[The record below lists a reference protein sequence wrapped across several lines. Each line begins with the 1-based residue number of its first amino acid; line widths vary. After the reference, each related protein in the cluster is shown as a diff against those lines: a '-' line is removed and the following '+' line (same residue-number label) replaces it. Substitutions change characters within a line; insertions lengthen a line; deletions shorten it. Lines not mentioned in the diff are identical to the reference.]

1 MPNYFGRLS
10 GRLFFNK
17 ISRKCKTETNYA
29 IAAKV
34 RAKTAHKN
42 KIDNFSPLK
51 LERKWKGE
59 KPEHTAV

>member
-17 ISRKCKTETNYA
+17 ISRKCKTETNYP

-59 KPEHTAV
+59 KPVHTAV